1 MMMMMIMMMMMTT
14 TTTMMMMFLLCWWWW
29 WWRRRRRWCSCCCWR
44 WRRRWWWCSCYD
56 DDDDDDVHVVV
67 DDNDDYYYDG
77 LTKLELLRVFRVD
90 PHAAALHPS
99 CTRIK
104 RYPSQEQLGRRPRN
118 RTISVVIPT
127 NWRHWYC
134 LFRHV
139 ISHNMFWHL
148 ALLWYFMPHMLTCHL
163 LCMYI
168 YIYFSRISWPSI
180 WHLIWH
186 EQEYLFTHSIW
197 DLFWHSDSDKFIWH

>member
-1 MMMMMIMMMMMTT
+1 MNWYE
-14 TTTMMMMFLLCWWWW
+14 FLSRA
-29 WWRRRRRWCSCCCWR
+29 WRCSEALKYKHNFKQIHDGYYAIF
-44 WRRRWWWCSCYD
+44 SD
-56 DDDDDDVHVVV
+56 DDDDDDDDDEDDDDDSDDDDVVV
-67 DDNDDYYYDG
+67 DDTDDYYYDG

-90 PHAAALHPS
+90 LHAAALHPS

-104 RYPSQEQLGRRPRN
+104 RYPSQEQLGQRPRN

-139 ISHNMFWHL
+139 VPHMFWHL

-163 LCMYI
+163 VCMYI
-168 YIYFSRISWPSI
+168 YIYIYIYLEYPDLLFGTWSGMNKNIYSHILSEIFSGILTLTSLSGIRPG
-180 WHLIWH
+180 
-186 EQEYLFTHSIW
+186 
-197 DLFWHSDSDKFIWH
+197 